1 MRNKCPMCLNLQI
14 FTSNGKRSEN
24 LLFLHILPYCY
35 TLSMLIP
42 EMTCWL
48 LLIAFV
54 GVGSQVE
61 CYYYDILS
69 LP

>member
-1 MRNKCPMCLNLQI
+1 MCLNLQF
-14 FTSNGKRSEN
+14 FTSSARGKN
-24 LLFLHILPYCY
+24 LLFLHTLPYCY
-35 TLSMLIP
+35 TLSMLIL
-42 EMTCWL
+42 EMTRWL

-61 CYYYDILS
+61 CYNHDILS